1 MLHILTPQNP
11 GAGELYSLVR
21 FLRIFPYAYY
31 FCRKAGGCDCQSL
44 DHKFKNRR
52 ACHHC
57 GCAHPISSATATQES
72 MHALLQRLDT
82 VAFTVSL
89 LD

>member
-1 MLHILTPQNP
+1 MLHILTPQKP

-57 GCAHPISSATATQES
+57 GCASDIICHRYPGVYACSFAAAGHYCVHRSFAY
-72 MHALLQRLDT
+72 
-82 VAFTVSL
+82 
-89 LD
+89 